1 MRKIYLTVTFDLII
15 NADESVPIDDI
26 TEDLFITDGNDYEVA
41 GQEMTNYEVND
52 SK

>member
-15 NADESVPIDDI
+15 NADEDVRVDDI
-26 TEDLFITDGNDYEVA
+26 TDDLFIMDGNNYDVVEQQVT
-41 GQEMTNYEVND
+41 GYEVND